1 MPFNTT
7 IRVAIEPAWPWPV
20 LLAVAAG
27 LVAIVWFTY
36 RPRVSHLSVT
46 RRRLLI
52 GLRLAAILLL
62 LFALLRPELRYS
74 EADDSNNVLVV
85 LGDASRSMSVPDA
98 AGGVTRRAA
107 LVAGLRDNASRLEQ
121 LGETFELRYLDF
133 ADTVSAPQGGLAG
146 AKDETPGEQ
155 SAIGSVLESLIK
167 SGDEKN
173 IAGVVL
179 NSDGSQRALP
189 PNDADPREIAR
200 RFGELGIPI
209 YPVPYGGDGGQTAFD
224 LAVEELNV
232 DPLVFERK
240 AVPVSGKIRIAG
252 GAGRRFTV
260 RILVEDRSGKR
271 PGETGE
277 LKPATG
283 TENSRT
289 VKEITTDANN
299 AIVPVDLSFVPQQP
313 GEFKVALE
321 VVPVD
326 GEIKKT
332 NNRRETIVNV
342 QKGGLRVAYFAAPV
356 AEQRWIR
363 YVNTE
368 QKIQLDFYP
377 VLLGEFGRGDA
388 IDASWFEQGKY
399 DAYIIGDV
407 PTSAFGANNIKLLAD
422 RVNDG
427 AGLMMLGGPR
437 SFGPGGWGATPI
449 AALMPIEM
457 RGGPLTPQNALDP
470 NFHINQSL
478 QMLPTRDGV
487 RHYVMQLAPS
497 DQNAAVWRSLPPLEG
512 ANRLTPRAGGLAEVL
527 AQSEDDIPLLV
538 AQTVGSARV
547 MAFAGDTTYLWF
559 TSGHE
564 AAHQRFWRQVILW
577 LTKKELDTDQPVW
590 VLAEPRN
597 VAPAQRV
604 TLTYGARDEK
614 GAPISDANFEIEV
627 LKPAAGADRLGA
639 PGGSERNSIEFGQT
653 LDPGDYWVRASATK
667 EGRSLGLD
675 GWTRFLVDGRDLELD
690 NPAAD
695 PGLLNDLAELSG
707 GTVVP
712 PEQLTSLL
720 DRWLADPPGKTRL
733 TVFRRTP
740 LWDNAIVVVLFV
752 ALISSE
758 WYFRKRFGLV

>member
-52 GLRLAAILLL
+52 GLRLAAIVLL

-74 EADDSNNVLVV
+74 EADDSNNVLVI

-107 LVAGLRDNASRLEQ
+107 LVASLRDNASKLET

-133 ADTVSAPQGGLAG
+133 ADTASAPQGGIAG
-146 AKDETPGEQ
+146 VKNETPGEQ

-167 SGDEKN
+167 SGGEKN
-173 IAGVVL
+173 LAGVVI

-209 YPVPYGGDGGQTAFD
+209 YPIPYGGDGGQTAFD

-240 AVPVSGKIRIAG
+240 AVPVSGKIRVTG
-252 GAGRRFTV
+252 GAGRSFTV
-260 RILVEDRSGKR
+260 RILIEDRAGKR

-277 LKPATG
+277 LKPAAG
-283 TENSRT
+283 TDNSRT
-289 VKEITTDANN
+289 VREIKTDANN
-299 AIVPVDLSFVPQQP
+299 AIVPIDLSFVPQQP

-326 GEIKKT
+326 GEIKQT

-342 QKGGLRVAYFAAPV
+342 QKGGLRVAFFAAPL

-368 QKIQLDFYP
+368 QKIQLDFHP
-377 VLLGEFGRGDA
+377 VLLGEFGRRDA
-388 IDASWFEQGKY
+388 IDAGWFEPGKY
-399 DAYIIGDV
+399 DAYILGDV
-407 PTSAFGANNIKLLAD
+407 PVSAFGVNNVKLLAD
-422 RVNDG
+422 RVSEG

-437 SFGPGGWGATPI
+437 SYGPGGWGSTPI
-449 AALMPIEM
+449 AAFLPVEM
-457 RGGPLTPQNALDP
+457 RGGAISPQNALDP
-470 NFHINQSL
+470 NFHINQPL
-478 QMLPTRDGV
+478 QMLPTRDGI
-487 RHYVMQLAPS
+487 RHYVMQLAPA

-512 ANRLTPRAGGLAEVL
+512 ANRFTLRPGGLTEVL
-527 AQSEDDIPLLV
+527 AQAEDGIPLLV
-538 AQTVGSARV
+538 AQPVGNARV
-547 MAFAGDTTYLWF
+547 LAFAGDTTYLWY

-577 LTKKELDTDQPVW
+577 LTRKELDTDQPVW
-590 VLAEPRN
+590 ILAEPRN
-597 VAPAQRV
+597 VSPGQRG
-604 TLTYGARDEK
+604 TFTYGARDEK
-614 GAPISDANFEIEV
+614 GAPVIDANFEIEV
-627 LKPAAGADRLGA
+627 LKPSAGADRLVA
-639 PGGSERNSIEFGQT
+639 PGGGERNSIEYAQT
-653 LDPGDYWVRASATK
+653 TVPGDYWVRAAATK
-667 EGRSLGLD
+667 DGRSLGLD

-707 GTVVP
+707 GSVVP

-720 DRWLADPPGKTRL
+720 DRWLSNPLGKVRH

-740 LWDNAIVVVLFV
+740 LWDNAYFIVLFV
-752 ALISSE
+752 LLIGSE